1 MSVSHHQSV
10 LNSSVLINE
19 SVNEPLQDDHL
30 MLRLDDVKAASN
42 PYMNPYNH
50 SRPQNISH
58 IDSSFIDN
66 HAFSNTV
73 YRTGHYSRI
82 APRTDESSPDTSSI
96 TRDLLNCRC
105 SSAV

>member
-1 MSVSHHQSV
+1 M
-10 LNSSVLINE
+10 NE
-19 SVNEPLQDDHL
+19 SVNEPFQDDPP

-50 SRPQNISH
+50 SRPQNTSYIG
-58 IDSSFIDN
+58 SSFIDN

-82 APRTDESSPDTSSI
+82 APRADETSPETSSI
-96 TRDLLNCRC
+96 THDLLNCP
-105 SSAV
+105 SASLL